1 MSTDAGRSAWTGV
14 PVTAPRRC
22 DSIRGL
28 GTTLSSMLSTWLTG
42 LATGL
47 SLIVVIGV
55 QNALVLR
62 QGLRREH
69 VGLVVAV
76 CALGDLVLIA
86 AGTAG
91 MGAIATAHPTALRV
105 MAWVGA
111 AYLFWQAFNSFR
123 AAAHASALEAAEPP
137 CRGAVLRTVLGV
149 TWLNPHVYLDTVVML
164 GSVAASHGAARW
176 WFATGAMTGSILWF
190 SALGF
195 GARMLSGPLGRPSVW
210 RVVDVVIGV
219 VMVLVGIRLLLG

>member
-1 MSTDAGRSAWTGV
+1 MLGV
-14 PVTAPRRC
+14 
-22 DSIRGL
+22 I
-28 GTTLSSMLSTWLTG
+28 LTG
-42 LATGL
+42 LLTGL

-91 MGAIATAHPTALRV
+91 MGALATAHPKVLRA

-111 AYLFWQAFNSFR
+111 GYLLWQAWLAFQR
-123 AAAHASALEAAEPP
+123 ARTPEKLEQGEPP
-137 CRGAVLRTVLGV
+137 SRASVLATVLGV

-164 GSVAASHGAARW
+164 GSIAASHGSLKWAFAA
-176 WFATGAMTGSILWF
+176 GAMAASVLWF
-190 SALGF
+190 SALGL
-195 GARMLSGPLGRPSVW
+195 GARALSGPLGRPSVW
-210 RVVDVVIGV
+210 RAIDASIAV
-219 VMVLVGIRLLLG
+219 VMVLVAIKLVAM

>member
-1 MSTDAGRSAWTGV
+1 MLGV
-14 PVTAPRRC
+14 
-22 DSIRGL
+22 I
-28 GTTLSSMLSTWLTG
+28 LTG
-42 LATGL
+42 LLTGL

-91 MGAIATAHPTALRV
+91 MGALATAHPKVLRA

-111 AYLFWQAFNSFR
+111 GYL
-123 AAAHASALEAAEPP
+123 
-137 CRGAVLRTVLGV
+137 
-149 TWLNPHVYLDTVVML
+149 
-164 GSVAASHGAARW
+164 
-176 WFATGAMTGSILWF
+176 LW
-190 SALGF
+190 
-195 GARMLSGPLGRPSVW
+195 
-210 RVVDVVIGV
+210 
-219 VMVLVGIRLLLG
+219 